1 MVWMFVTATVVVYG
15 GVMKY
20 VIDHVNKPQVP
31 HN

>member
-1 MVWMFVTATVVVYG
+1 MVWMFVTATVVIYG

-20 VIDHVNKPQVP
+20 VVGHVGKPQAP

>member
-1 MVWMFVTATVVVYG
+1 MIWMFVTATVVIYG

-20 VIDHVNKPQVP
+20 VTDRVGKPQAP